1 MFAIFRFC
9 LNLYTVPV
17 LFIIVCAM
25 LIRQCFQPFFIDP
38 EKVIKNEYILDNP
51 EKVNL
56 AGKIF
61 TGLVTLAVLI
71 FIILP
76 AAIDTVHWIQS
87 DYVYAVVETT
97 SDYSSNN
104 SNAKRGGTPVIQ
116 HPEFSYDP
124 ETDQISYLAAEE
136 GSQYDDII
144 SVPLAPYAKGDFYLV
159 KYLPC
164 TKKGFYVYS
173 INVIEQYQQ
182 D

>member
-1 MFAIFRFC
+1 M
-9 LNLYTVPV
+9 
-17 LFIIVCAM
+17 
-25 LIRQCFQPFFIDP
+25 
-38 EKVIKNEYILDNP
+38 IKNDYILDNP

-61 TGLVTLAVLI
+61 TGLVILATLI
-71 FIILP
+71 FFILP
-76 AAIDTVHWIQS
+76 AAIDTVHWIQN
-87 DYVYAVVETT
+87 DYVYAVVETP

-104 SNAKRGGTPVIQ
+104 SDEKFGRTPVIQ

-136 GSQYDDII
+136 GSQYDDTI

-164 TKKGFYVYS
+164 TKTGFYVYS
-173 INVIEQYQQ
+173 IDGIEQYQQ
-182 D
+182 G